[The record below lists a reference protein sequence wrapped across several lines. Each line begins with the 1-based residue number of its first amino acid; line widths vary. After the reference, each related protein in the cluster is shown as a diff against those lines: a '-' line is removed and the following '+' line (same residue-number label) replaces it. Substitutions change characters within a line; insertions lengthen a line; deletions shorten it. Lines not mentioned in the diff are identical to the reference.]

1 MRSMRDRI
9 KIGANLEIGLSGF
22 FRHFLGIRGTPGT
35 PRLHTFLS
43 ARHYITTSLLLFNA
57 VVAVTR
63 SEPAIP
69 GRASID
75 TFVATT
81 DREDKN
87 VAVVVESR

>member
-1 MRSMRDRI
+1 
-9 KIGANLEIGLSGF
+9 
-22 FRHFLGIRGTPGT
+22 
-35 PRLHTFLS
+35 
-43 ARHYITTSLLLFNA
+43 LLFNA